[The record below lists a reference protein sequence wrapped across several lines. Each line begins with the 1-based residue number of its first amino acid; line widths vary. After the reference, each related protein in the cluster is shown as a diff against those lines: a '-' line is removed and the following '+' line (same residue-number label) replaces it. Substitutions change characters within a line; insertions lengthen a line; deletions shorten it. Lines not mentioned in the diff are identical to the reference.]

1 MHYIV
6 YKTTNLINGK
16 VYVGKHRTDSL
27 EFDGYLGSGILLNRA
42 ILKYGSENFKRETL
56 FVFDNPIDCSN
67 KENEIVNEKFIE
79 RSDVYNIAIG
89 GDGGNT
95 IYGHD
100 EVTKQEIYTKMGI
113 SIKKAKESMTDEVRD
128 GYRERMRKIRVQ
140 PNNKNR
146 KHTGKALQN
155 IIDSN
160 HMRGKKWFTNGE
172 DSIALSENDEIP
184 EGYYR
189 GRSFTEDKK
198 FKGHDKDTLEKLS
211 KKRSGGNYYNNGI
224 ENIFI
229 CNGCEVPEGYY
240 KGMKPRERK
249 EKYSWFT
256 NGVNNI
262 GLYESDEIPEGYY
275 KGRTLNNKKR
285 GRN

>member
-1 MHYIV
+1 
-6 YKTTNLINGK
+6 
-16 VYVGKHRTDSL
+16 
-27 EFDGYLGSGILLNRA
+27 
-42 ILKYGSENFKRETL
+42 
-56 FVFDNPIDCSN
+56 
-67 KENEIVNEKFIE
+67 
-79 RSDVYNIAIG
+79 
-89 GDGGNT
+89 
-95 IYGHD
+95 
-100 EVTKQEIYTKMGI
+100 
-113 SIKKAKESMTDEVRD
+113 MTDEVRD

-172 DSIALSENDEIP
+172 VSIALSENDEIP

-275 KGRTLNNKKR
+275 KGMKPRERKEKYSWFTNGVNNIGLYESDEIPEGYYKGRTLNNKKKEAEIK
-285 GRN
+285 